1 MKQGLSNRIVKLA
14 LGALI
19 LSFFLLGGGAGPN
32 SVAVQEP
39 YPQLKVFNNVLFLI
53 QNNYVE
59 KLELKDLVRGAIKGM
74 LQTLDPY
81 SSYLTPEQYSEMK
94 VDTRGSFEGLG
105 IEITVK
111 DYQLT
116 VVAPIEGTP
125 AERAG
130 ILAGDRVIK
139 IDGQPTKDMTLHDA
153 VSKMRGPRGTKVTL
167 TILRGEDQT
176 P

>member
-1 MKQGLSNRIVKLA
+1 MKQVWNHRTLKLA
-14 LGALI
+14 LGAVM
-19 LSFFLLGGGAGPN
+19 LSFLILGGGQDPG
-32 SVAVQEP
+32 SIAVQEP

-53 QNNYVE
+53 QNHYVE
-59 KLELKDLVRGAIKGM
+59 KVDPQDLIHGAIKGM
-74 LQTLDPY
+74 LQTLDPH

-125 AERAG
+125 AERGG
-130 ILAGDRVIK
+130 ILPGDR
-139 IDGQPTKDMTLHDA
+139 
-153 VSKMRGPRGTKVTL
+153 
-167 TILRGEDQT
+167 
-176 P
+176 